1 MVFNTEKGKHVENS
15 VGTSDEFQ
23 IKADEK
29 LFMLLSDSVY
39 SDKIAAGIREITCN
53 AYDAH
58 VEAGQERKFQV
69 TIPSRDKPEFRVRD
83 FGKGLSPDQMSMYT
97 TYGDSSKEG
106 SNAYIGAF

>member
-58 VEAGQERKFQV
+58 IEAGQERKFQGRLRLLG
-69 TIPSRDKPEFRVRD
+69 THRRHA
-83 FGKGLSPDQMSMYT
+83 G
-97 TYGDSSKEG
+97 G
-106 SNAYIGAF
+106 SGQD

>member
-39 SDKIAAGIREITCN
+39 
-53 AYDAH
+53 
-58 VEAGQERKFQV
+58 
-69 TIPSRDKPEFRVRD
+69 
-83 FGKGLSPDQMSMYT
+83 
-97 TYGDSSKEG
+97 
-106 SNAYIGAF
+106 